1 MIRFFEPRDLQ
12 EACAALAEDTLGNK
26 VISGGT
32 ALVLMM
38 RQGLAAPSALVSI
51 SRIDGIDRIDTDE
64 SRVTIGAR
72 VTHTA
77 VATSPQVRRL
87 LPALAYACGRVGNV
101 RVRNVGT
108 LGGNLAEADYAADPP
123 TVLVGLDA
131 VCHVTGPHG
140 TRDLPVAD
148 LATGFYSTSL
158 GPGEIITGVS
168 VPIGQD
174 RVSAYEKYVSRS
186 SEDRPCVGVFATARY
201 DDGSSLE
208 QLSVVVGAA
217 VAVPRRCDDITGSVV
232 ESALDDSTIRDL
244 AAEIAGAIDPI
255 EDARG
260 SAWYRRKVTAVLV
273 RRALERVRR

>member
-1 MIRFFEPRDLQ
+1 VISFVEPRDLQ
-12 EACAALAEDTLGNK
+12 EACEILAEDEWGK
-26 VISGGT
+26 KAISGGT

-38 RQGLAAPSALVSI
+38 RQGLIAPSTLVNI
-51 SRIDGIDRIDTDE
+51 GRLEGLDGIGRDGTRL
-64 SRVTIGAR
+64 TIGAMA
-72 VTHTA
+72 THTA
-77 VATSPQVRRL
+77 IATSPDVRHW
-87 LPALAYACGRVGNV
+87 LPALADACGRVGNV

-131 VCHVTGPHG
+131 SCHVTGPQG
-140 TRDLPVAD
+140 SRELPVAD

-168 VPIGQD
+168 VPMSED

-186 SEDRPCVGVFATARY
+186 SEDRPCVGVFASARY
-201 DDGSSLE
+201 DGSSLE

-217 VAVPRRCDDITGSVV
+217 VAVPRRCDDITGPL
-232 ESALDDSTIRDL
+232 AGDGLGDTTIRKM
-244 AAEIAGAIDPI
+244 AAEISEAIDPI

-260 SAWYRRKVTAVLV
+260 SSWYRRRVTAVLV
-273 RRALERVRR
+273 RRAVERVRR

>member
-1 MIRFFEPRDLQ
+1 MIRFVEPRDLQ
-12 EACAALAEDTLGNK
+12 EACAVLADDEWGNK

-38 RQGLAAPSALVSI
+38 AQGLIAPSTLVNIGRLQGMDGI
-51 SRIDGIDRIDTDE
+51 SRDDARI
-64 SRVTIGAR
+64 TIGAR
-72 VTHTA
+72 ATHRA
-77 VATSPQVRRL
+77 IATSPEVMQW
-87 LPALAYACGRVGNV
+87 LPALADACGRVGNV

-140 TRDLPVAD
+140 ARDLPVAD

-158 GPGEIITGVS
+158 GPGEIITAVS
-168 VPIGQD
+168 VPIGED
-174 RVSAYEKYVSRS
+174 RVSAYEKFVSRS

-201 DDGSSLE
+201 DGSSIEKLR
-208 QLSVVVGAA
+208 VVVGAA
-217 VAVPRRCDDITGSVV
+217 VAVPRLCDDITGSVAGD
-232 ESALDDSTIRDL
+232 ALEDATIRNM
-244 AAEIAGAIDPI
+244 AAAISEAIDPI

-273 RRALERVRR
+273 RRAVERVSR

>member
-1 MIRFFEPRDLQ
+1 MITFVEPRDLE
-12 EACAALAEDTLGNK
+12 EACVILADDHWGNK

-38 RQGLAAPSALVSI
+38 RQGLIAPSTLVNI
-51 SRIDGIDRIDTDE
+51 GRLDRLDRIDRDDARIE
-64 SRVTIGAR
+64 IGAR
-72 VTHTA
+72 ATHSA
-77 VATSPQVRRL
+77 IAASPVVRQW
-87 LPALAYACGRVGNV
+87 LPALADACGHVGNV

-123 TVLVGLDA
+123 TVLVGLNA
-131 VCHVTGPHG
+131 VCHVTGPDG
-140 TRDLPVAD
+140 SRDLPVAD

-168 VPIGQD
+168 VPIDEG
-174 RVSAYEKYVSRS
+174 RVSAYEKFVSRS

-201 DDGSSLE
+201 EGSSLE
-208 QLSVVVGAA
+208 EVTVVVGAA
-217 VAVPRRCDDITGSVV
+217 VAVARRCDDITGSVTGG
-232 ESALDDSTIRDL
+232 ALDTATISKI
-244 AAEIAGAIDPI
+244 AADISDAIEPI

-273 RRALERVRR
+273 RRALERVSR